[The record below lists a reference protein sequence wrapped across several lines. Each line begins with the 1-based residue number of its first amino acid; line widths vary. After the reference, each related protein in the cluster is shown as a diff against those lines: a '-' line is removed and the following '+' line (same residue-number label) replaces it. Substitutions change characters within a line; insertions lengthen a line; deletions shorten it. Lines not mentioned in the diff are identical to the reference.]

1 MDEKNIKSEDY
12 INTPGLKGITFEILN
27 FFFSVSKLLI
37 SPFIKSRAM
46 LIVGVL
52 GGLIAGF
59 SYYKTKPSFYEVSMI
74 VKSTHLNYIT
84 VSEVIKQLD
93 KLVHSESKENLSRE
107 LKIDEE
113 QAKQIILIDSRSM
126 TNESL
131 ASDTS
136 QIFSLPFKI
145 IADIKE
151 NKIAET
157 LQDGI
162 ISYLNN
168 KPYLR
173 KIIENEKKIYTD
185 KLFFIESELSKL
197 DSLKTGYNRF
207 LTTSKI
213 SATIYNNAL
222 NPSEIYIHSINLMT
236 QKEIIL
242 RWLNNSTEAFSVI
255 DGFKSSRVK
264 QSISLLNA
272 LLLFAAMGLGI
283 GYLIALFVELGR
295 KLRYHN

>member
-1 MDEKNIKSEDY
+1 MDEKNINSEDY
-12 INTPGLKGITFEILN
+12 INTSGLKGITLEILN
-27 FFFSVSKLLI
+27 FFFSVCKILI
-37 SPFIKSRAM
+37 SPFIKSRPL

-74 VKSTHLNYIT
+74 VESTHLNYIT
-84 VSEVIKQLD
+84 LSEVIKQLD
-93 KLVHSESKENLSRE
+93 KLVHSESKENLARE
-107 LKIDEE
+107 LKIDEN

-151 NKIAET
+151 NKLSDT
-157 LQDGI
+157 LQNGI
-162 ISYLNN
+162 ITYLNN

-173 KIIENEKKIYTD
+173 KIIENEKKIYAD
-185 KLFFIESELSKL
+185 KLLFIESELSKL

-207 LTTSKI
+207 LTSSKI

-222 NPSEIYIHSINLMT
+222 DPSEIYIHSLNLMA
-236 QKEIIL
+236 QKESIL
-242 RWLNNSTEAFSVI
+242 KWLNNSSEAFAVI

-264 QSISLLNA
+264 KSISLRNA
-272 LLLFAAMGLGI
+272 LLLFAAIGLGI
-283 GYLIALFVELGR
+283 GYLIGLFVELGR
-295 KLRYHN
+295 KIKYYK